1 MPDSCTTHTVAS
13 TNYPAAGS
21 AQVSLAWETDQI
33 TVLNESSTASDIVF
47 VSFDGVT
54 NAGKLIP
61 GIAQSLTWLFTKR
74 QKVFLKLNSAGS
86 VSVTVMAG
94 TTR

>member
-13 TNYPAAGS
+13 TSYPVAAS

-47 VSFDGVT
+47 VSFDGTT

>member
-1 MPDSCTTHTVAS
+1 MPDACVTYTVNATTYGNPKLT
-13 TNYPAAGS
+13 
-21 AQVSLAWETDQI
+21 LDWETDQI
-33 TVLNESSTASDIVF
+33 TVLNESSTAADVVY
-47 VSFDGVT
+47 VSFDGTT

-61 GIAQSLTWLFTKR
+61 GICQSLTWLFTKR